1 MELVLPGTGL
11 IFWMTLSFLILAFIL
26 GKFGWP
32 IIVKSLD
39 NRETKIT
46 EALELADKTREE
58 MKNLQ
63 ANNEQLLKEAKE
75 ERDAILAEA
84 RKISQKMYDDAKDKA
99 NEEARRILESAKEN
113 IHFEQMK
120 AIAEVRNTIAELSL
134 EIAGKV
140 LAEEMKENGKHT
152 SYVNRLVDEIK
163 LN

>member
-1 MELVLPGTGL
+1 M
-11 IFWMTLSFLILAFIL
+11 
-26 GKFGWP
+26 
-32 IIVKSLD
+32 
-39 NRETKIT
+39 
-46 EALELADKTREE
+46 LEED
-58 MKNLQ
+58 
-63 ANNEQLLKEAKE
+63 KE

-84 RKISQKMYDDAKDKA
+84 RRISQKMYDDAKDKA
-99 NEEARRILESAKEN
+99 NEEAQRILESAKEN

-134 EIAGKV
+134 EIAGKI

>member
-46 EALELADKTREE
+46 EALELAEKTREE
-58 MKNLQ
+58 MKSLQ

-99 NEEARRILESAKEN
+99 NEEAQRILESAKEN

-140 LAEEMKENGKHT
+140 LAEEMKENGKHA

>member
-39 NRETKIT
+39 KRETKIT
-46 EALELADKTREE
+46 EALELAEKTREE
-58 MKNLQ
+58 MKSLQ

-99 NEEARRILESAKEN
+99 NEEAQRILESAKEN
-113 IHFEQMK
+113 IHFEQLK

-140 LAEEMKENGKHT
+140 LAEEMKENGKHA

>member
-1 MELVLPGTGL
+1 MELVLPGIGL

-32 IIVKSLD
+32 VIVQALD
-39 NRETKIT
+39 KRETKIT
-46 EALELADKTREE
+46 ESLELAEKTREE
-58 MKNLQ
+58 MKALQ
-63 ANNEQLLKEAKE
+63 ANNEQLLREAKE
-75 ERDAILAEA
+75 ERDSILAEA
-84 RKISQKMYDDAKDKA
+84 RKISQKMYDEAKEKA
-99 NEEARRILESAKEN
+99 NEEAQRILTSAKEN
-113 IHFEQMK
+113 IHYEQMK

-140 LAEEMKENGKHT
+140 LSEEMKVNGRHT

>member
-1 MELVLPGTGL
+1 MELVLPGIGL

-32 IIVKSLD
+32 VIVKALD
-39 NRETKIT
+39 KRETKIS
-46 EALELADKTREE
+46 EALELAEKTREE
-58 MKNLQ
+58 MKALQ
-63 ANNEQLLKEAKE
+63 ANNEQLLREAKE

-84 RKISQKMYDDAKDKA
+84 RKVSQKMYDEAKEKA
-99 NEEARRILESAKEN
+99 NEEAQRILTSAKEN
-113 IHFEQMK
+113 IHYEQMK

-140 LAEEMKENGKHT
+140 LSEEMKESGRHT

>member
-46 EALELADKTREE
+46 EALELAEKTREE
-58 MKNLQ
+58 MKSLQ

-99 NEEARRILESAKEN
+99 NEEAQRILESAKEN

-120 AIAEVRNTIAELSL
+120 AIAEVRNTIADLSL

-140 LAEEMKENGKHT
+140 LAQEMKEDGKHN

>member
-1 MELVLPGTGL
+1 MELVLPGLGL

-32 IIVKSLD
+32 VIVQALEK
-39 NRETKIT
+39 RETKIS
-46 EALELADKTREE
+46 EALELAEKTREE
-58 MKNLQ
+58 MKALQ

-84 RKISQKMYDDAKDKA
+84 RKVSQKMYDEAKEKA
-99 NEEARRILESAKEN
+99 NEEAQRILTSAKEN
-113 IHFEQMK
+113 IHYEQMK

-140 LAEEMKENGKHT
+140 LSEEMKENGRHA

>member
-1 MELVLPGTGL
+1 MELVLPGIGL

-32 IIVKSLD
+32 VIVQALD
-39 NRETKIT
+39 KRETKIS
-46 EALELADKTREE
+46 EALELAEKTRDE
-58 MKNLQ
+58 MKQLQ

-84 RKISQKMYDDAKDKA
+84 RKISQKMYDESKEKA
-99 NEEARRILESAKEN
+99 NAEAQRILESAKEN
-113 IHFEQMK
+113 IRFEQLK

-140 LAEEMKENGKHT
+140 LSEEMKESGRHT

>member
-1 MELVLPGTGL
+1 MELVLPGIGL

-32 IIVKSLD
+32 VIVQALD
-39 NRETKIT
+39 KRETKIT
-46 EALELADKTREE
+46 ESLELAEKTREE
-58 MKNLQ
+58 MKALQ
-63 ANNEQLLKEAKE
+63 AHNEQLLREAKE
-75 ERDAILAEA
+75 ERDSILAEA
-84 RKISQKMYDDAKDKA
+84 RKISQKMYDEAKEKA
-99 NEEARRILESAKEN
+99 NEEAQRILTSAKEN
-113 IHFEQMK
+113 IHYEQMK

-140 LAEEMKENGKHT
+140 LSEEMKENGRHT

>member
-46 EALELADKTREE
+46 EALELAEKTREE
-58 MKNLQ
+58 MKSLQ

-99 NEEARRILESAKEN
+99 NEEAQRILESAKEN

-134 EIAGKV
+134 EIAGKI

>member
-1 MELVLPGTGL
+1 MELVLPGIGL

-32 IIVKSLD
+32 VIVQALD
-39 NRETKIT
+39 KRETKIT
-46 EALELADKTREE
+46 ESLELAEKTREE
-58 MKNLQ
+58 MKALQ
-63 ANNEQLLKEAKE
+63 VNNEQLLREAKE
-75 ERDAILAEA
+75 ERDSILAEA
-84 RKISQKMYDDAKDKA
+84 RKISQKMYDEAKEKA
-99 NEEARRILESAKEN
+99 NEEAQRILTSAKEN
-113 IHFEQMK
+113 IHYEQMK

-140 LAEEMKENGKHT
+140 LSEEMKENGRHT

>member
-1 MELVLPGTGL
+1 MELVLPGIGL
-11 IFWMTLSFLILAFIL
+11 IFWMTLSFLILVFIL

-32 IIVKSLD
+32 VIVQALD
-39 NRETKIT
+39 KRETKIS
-46 EALELADKTREE
+46 EALELAEKTREE
-58 MKNLQ
+58 MKALQ

-75 ERDAILAEA
+75 ERDSILAEA
-84 RKISQKMYDDAKDKA
+84 RKISQKMYDEAKEKA
-99 NEEARRILESAKEN
+99 NEEAQRILTSAKEN
-113 IHFEQMK
+113 IHYEQMK

-140 LAEEMKENGKHT
+140 LSEEMKENGRHT

>member
-1 MELVLPGTGL
+1 MELVLPGIGL

-32 IIVKSLD
+32 VIVQALD
-39 NRETKIT
+39 KRETKIT
-46 EALELADKTREE
+46 ESLELAEKTREE
-58 MKNLQ
+58 MKALQ
-63 ANNEQLLKEAKE
+63 ANNEQLLREAKE
-75 ERDAILAEA
+75 ERDSILAEA
-84 RKISQKMYDDAKDKA
+84 RKISQKMYDEAKEKA
-99 NEEARRILESAKEN
+99 NEEAQRILTSAKEN
-113 IHFEQMK
+113 IHYEQMK

-140 LAEEMKENGKHT
+140 LSEEMKENGRHT

>member
-1 MELVLPGTGL
+1 MELVLPGIGL

-32 IIVKSLD
+32 VIVQSLEK
-39 NRETKIT
+39 RETKIT
-46 EALELADKTREE
+46 EALQLAEKTREE
-58 MKNLQ
+58 MKALQ

-84 RKISQKMYDDAKDKA
+84 RKVSQKMYEEAKDKA
-99 NEEARRILESAKEN
+99 NEEAQRILESAKEN
-113 IHFEQMK
+113 IHFEQLK

-140 LAEEMKENGKHT
+140 LSEEMKENGKHT

>member
-58 MKNLQ
+58 MKSLQ

-99 NEEARRILESAKEN
+99 NEEAQRILESAKEN

>member
-1 MELVLPGTGL
+1 MELVLPGIGL

-32 IIVKSLD
+32 VIVQALD
-39 NRETKIT
+39 KRETKIT
-46 EALELADKTREE
+46 ESLELAENTREE
-58 MKNLQ
+58 MKSLQ
-63 ANNEQLLKEAKE
+63 ANNEQLLREAKE
-75 ERDAILAEA
+75 ERDSILAEA
-84 RKISQKMYDDAKDKA
+84 RKISQKMYDEAKEKA
-99 NEEARRILESAKEN
+99 NEEAQRILTSAKEN
-113 IHFEQMK
+113 IHYEQMK

-140 LAEEMKENGKHT
+140 LSEEMKENGRHT

>member
-1 MELVLPGTGL
+1 MELVLPGIGL

-32 IIVKSLD
+32 VIVQALD
-39 NRETKIT
+39 KRETKIS
-46 EALELADKTREE
+46 EALELAEKTREE
-58 MKNLQ
+58 MKALQ
-63 ANNEQLLKEAKE
+63 ANNEQLLREAKE

-84 RKISQKMYDDAKDKA
+84 RKVSQKMYDEAKEKD
-99 NEEARRILESAKEN
+99 NEEAQRILTSAKEN
-113 IHFEQMK
+113 IHYEQMK

-140 LAEEMKENGKHT
+140 LSEEMKENGRHA

>member
-1 MELVLPGTGL
+1 MELVLPGIGL

-32 IIVKSLD
+32 VIVQSLEK
-39 NRETKIT
+39 RETKIT
-46 EALELADKTREE
+46 EALQLAEKTREE
-58 MKNLQ
+58 MKALQ
-63 ANNEQLLKEAKE
+63 ANNEQLLKEAKD

-84 RKISQKMYDDAKDKA
+84 RKVSQKMYEEAKDKA
-99 NEEARRILESAKEN
+99 NEEAQRILESAKEN
-113 IHFEQMK
+113 IHFEQLK

-140 LAEEMKENGKHT
+140 LSEEMKENGKHT

>member
-1 MELVLPGTGL
+1 MELVQPGIGL

-32 IIVKSLD
+32 VIVQSLEK
-39 NRETKIT
+39 RETKIT
-46 EALELADKTREE
+46 DALQLAEKTREE
-58 MKNLQ
+58 MKALQ

-84 RKISQKMYDDAKDKA
+84 RKVSQKMYEEAKDKA
-99 NEEARRILESAKEN
+99 NEEAQRILESAKEN
-113 IHFEQMK
+113 IHFEQLK

-140 LAEEMKENGKHT
+140 LSEEMKENGKHA

>member
-1 MELVLPGTGL
+1 MELVLPGIGL

-32 IIVKSLD
+32 VIVQALD
-39 NRETKIT
+39 KRETKIT
-46 EALELADKTREE
+46 ESLELAEKTREE
-58 MKNLQ
+58 MKALQ
-63 ANNEQLLKEAKE
+63 ANNEHLLREAKE
-75 ERDAILAEA
+75 ERDSILAEA
-84 RKISQKMYDDAKDKA
+84 RKISQKMYDEAKEKA
-99 NEEARRILESAKEN
+99 NEEAQRILTSAKEN
-113 IHFEQMK
+113 IHYEQMK

-140 LAEEMKENGKHT
+140 LSEEMKESGRHT

>member
-1 MELVLPGTGL
+1 MELVLPGLGL

-32 IIVKSLD
+32 VIVQALEK
-39 NRETKIT
+39 RETKIS
-46 EALELADKTREE
+46 EALELAEKTREE
-58 MKNLQ
+58 MKALQ

-84 RKISQKMYDDAKDKA
+84 RKVSQKMYDEAKEKA
-99 NEEARRILESAKEN
+99 NEEAQRILTSAKEN
-113 IHFEQMK
+113 IHYEQMK

-140 LAEEMKENGKHT
+140 LSEEMKENGRHAD
-152 SYVNRLVDEIK
+152 YVNRLVDEIK

>member
-1 MELVLPGTGL
+1 MELVLPGIGL

-32 IIVKSLD
+32 VIVQALD
-39 NRETKIT
+39 KRETKLT
-46 EALELADKTREE
+46 ESLELAEKTREE
-58 MKNLQ
+58 MKALQ
-63 ANNEQLLKEAKE
+63 ANNEQLLREAKE
-75 ERDAILAEA
+75 ERDSILAEA
-84 RKISQKMYDDAKDKA
+84 RKISQKMYDEAKEKA
-99 NEEARRILESAKEN
+99 NEEAQRILTSAKEN
-113 IHFEQMK
+113 IHYEQMK

-140 LAEEMKENGKHT
+140 LSEEMKENGRHT

>member
-1 MELVLPGTGL
+1 MELVLPGIGL

-32 IIVKSLD
+32 VIVQALD
-39 NRETKIT
+39 KRETKIS
-46 EALELADKTREE
+46 EALELAEKTREE
-58 MKNLQ
+58 MKALQ
-63 ANNEQLLKEAKE
+63 ANNEQLLREAKE
-75 ERDAILAEA
+75 ERDSILAEA
-84 RKISQKMYDDAKDKA
+84 RKISQKMYDEAKEKA
-99 NEEARRILESAKEN
+99 NEEAQRILTSAKEN
-113 IHFEQMK
+113 IHYEQMK

-140 LAEEMKENGKHT
+140 LSEEMKGDGRHS

>member
-1 MELVLPGTGL
+1 MELVQPGIGL

-32 IIVKSLD
+32 VIVQSLEK
-39 NRETKIT
+39 RETKIT
-46 EALELADKTREE
+46 EALQLAEKTREE
-58 MKNLQ
+58 MKALQ

-84 RKISQKMYDDAKDKA
+84 RKVSQKMYEEAKDKA
-99 NEEARRILESAKEN
+99 NEEAQRILESAKEN
-113 IHFEQMK
+113 IHFEQLK

-140 LAEEMKENGKHT
+140 LSEEMKENGKHA

>member
-1 MELVLPGTGL
+1 MELVLPGIGL

-32 IIVKSLD
+32 IIVKSLEQ
-39 NRETKIT
+39 RETKIT
-46 EALELADKTREE
+46 EALEEADRTRQA
-58 MKNLQ
+58 MKQLQ
-63 ANNEQLLKEAKE
+63 SDNEQLLKQAKE

-84 RKISQKMYDDAKDKA
+84 RKISQKMYDEAKDKA
-99 NEEARRILESAKEN
+99 NEEARRILESAKES
-113 IHFEQMK
+113 IHFEQLK
-120 AIAEVRNTIAELSL
+120 AIAEVKNTIAELSL

-140 LAEEMKENGKHT
+140 LAQDMKETERHN

>member
-1 MELVLPGTGL
+1 MELVLPGIGL

-32 IIVKSLD
+32 VIVQALD
-39 NRETKIT
+39 KRETKIS
-46 EALELADKTREE
+46 EALELAEKTREE
-58 MKNLQ
+58 MKALQ
-63 ANNEQLLKEAKE
+63 ANNEQLLREAKE

-84 RKISQKMYDDAKDKA
+84 RKVSQKMYDEAKEKA
-99 NEEARRILESAKEN
+99 NEEAQRILTSAKEN
-113 IHFEQMK
+113 IHYEQMK

-140 LAEEMKENGKHT
+140 LSEEMKENGRHA

>member
-1 MELVLPGTGL
+1 MELVLPGIGL

-32 IIVKSLD
+32 VIVQALD
-39 NRETKIT
+39 KRETKIS
-46 EALELADKTREE
+46 EALELAEKTREE
-58 MKNLQ
+58 MKALQ
-63 ANNEQLLKEAKE
+63 ANNEQLLREAKE

-84 RKISQKMYDDAKDKA
+84 RKVSQKMYDEAKEKA
-99 NEEARRILESAKEN
+99 NEEAQRILTSAKEN
-113 IHFEQMK
+113 IHYEQMK

-140 LAEEMKENGKHT
+140 LSEEMKENGRHAD
-152 SYVNRLVDEIK
+152 YVNRLVDEIK

>member
-1 MELVLPGTGL
+1 MELVLPGIGL
-11 IFWMTLSFLILAFIL
+11 IFWMTLSFLILVFIL

-32 IIVKSLD
+32 VIVQALD
-39 NRETKIT
+39 KRETKIS
-46 EALELADKTREE
+46 EALELAEKTREE
-58 MKNLQ
+58 MKALQ

-75 ERDAILAEA
+75 ERDSILAEA
-84 RKISQKMYDDAKDKA
+84 RKISLKMYDEAKEKA
-99 NEEARRILESAKEN
+99 NEEAQRILTSAKEN
-113 IHFEQMK
+113 IHYEQMK

-140 LAEEMKENGKHT
+140 LSEEMKESGRHT